1 MQQTV
6 QPYYTISASVL
17 LWNAGSALLSTNKDI
32 RFNILLDTQ
41 PAQVPELLSLLNTS
55 GREFLFSLPA
65 NTAKDAGALK
75 ALLPACYLL
84 TSMHLYAA
92 GDAPFVPVIAEQS
105 GEPLQTGLL
114 QNYFTEQGIATLV
127 TPIFNYQ
134 ETGVQ
139 NAESGSFIV
148 YDTTAPIDVFEP
160 IHLLPVIIAFN
171 PAPVELISWN
181 QLITRLQPGITT
193 GTDAILSFE
202 RKKYEAEMIRW
213 ENRALLYRHFL
224 QLSKQVQEQEYYE
237 VINWYNH
244 EYEILPLWYKQFG
257 HIIKVLM
264 GKRSFRSL
272 FSDNVKK
279 YKD

>member
-17 LWNAGSALLSTNKDI
+17 LWNAGSPLLSTNKDI
-32 RFNILLDTQ
+32 GFNILLDIQ
-41 PAQVPELLSLLNTS
+41 PARVPELLSLLNTV

-65 NTAKDAGALK
+65 STAKNAVALK

-105 GEPLQTGLL
+105 SEPLQTGLL
-114 QNYFTEQGIATLV
+114 QNYFTEQGIAMLAIPV
-127 TPIFNYQ
+127 FSYQ
-134 ETGVQ
+134 EPGAQ
-139 NAESGSFIV
+139 NAGSGSFIV
-148 YDTTAPIDVFEP
+148 YDTTAPTDVFEP
-160 IHLLPVIIAFN
+160 FHLLPVIIAFN
-171 PAPVELISWN
+171 PAPVELTSWN
-181 QLITRLQPGITT
+181 QLVTRLQPGITT

-213 ENRALLYRHFL
+213 ENRTLLYRHFL

>member
-17 LWNAGSALLSTNKDI
+17 LWNAGSPLLSTNKDI
-32 RFNILLDTQ
+32 RFNILLDIQ
-41 PAQVPELLSLLNTS
+41 PAQVPGLLSLLNTS

-75 ALLPACYLL
+75 ALLPACYML

-114 QNYFTEQGIATLV
+114 QNYFTEQGIAMLAIPV
-127 TPIFNYQ
+127 FNYQ
-134 ETGVQ
+134 EPGAQ
-139 NAESGSFIV
+139 NAGSGSFIV

-160 IHLLPVIIAFN
+160 IDLLPVIIAFN
-171 PAPVELISWN
+171 PAPVELTSWN
-181 QLITRLQPGITT
+181 QLVTRLQPGITT

-213 ENRALLYRHFL
+213 ENRSLLYRHFL